1 MFNIILYFIWWK
13 MLMSEIMD
21 YFLLKIK
28 MIFNV
33 LFLLVEVCIF
43 YYLSWLCCICKKFVF
58 IDEVIWLKKV

>member
-28 MIFNV
+28 MIFNNV

-43 YYLSWLCCICKKFVF
+43 YYCLMVVNFELV
-58 IDEVIWLKKV
+58 VLYL